1 MAGSQVRCD
10 QYNGLNLTDKVYGKY
25 LATLPCAAAAHLFPV
40 KNEDDWYN
48 TPVSCQCPSDLLYE

>member
-40 KNEDDWYN
+40 KNEDDW
-48 TPVSCQCPSDLLYE
+48 